1 MRRHGS
7 DPAITR
13 AGVTVQRR
21 NNRRAR
27 GRTPSALPR
36 HATRESHPATERVPD
51 SELGVAVVL
60 VGLVVLLTT
69 VLVPLLG

>member
-1 MRRHGS
+1 M
-7 DPAITR
+7 
-13 AGVTVQRR
+13 
-21 NNRRAR
+21 
-27 GRTPSALPR
+27 
-36 HATRESHPATERVPD
+36 RESHPATERVSD